1 MIKLEYPSKFDFYL
15 KFKPIYNKEGKFI
28 DYILTY
34 ASDSFADAVNISP
47 KMILGKKFSEIL
59 VDMDVLGFKEFYSN
73 IIPKSKIKHEI
84 YIEKLR
90 RWYIINS
97 FTDMSNYEN
106 ELIIYYV
113 DITDIKNEQSI
124 FTIDNNIYYLKAREI
139 LLYKDKLTG
148 LYNKTFFEE
157 ELSRLDTKRQLP
169 ISLIMGDINGLKL
182 INDAF
187 GHSMGDSVLKKAAE
201 IMTSSFRDEDIISR
215 VGGDEFVILLPMT
228 MEKTAL
234 EIVERVKKKCEKNPL
249 EYIKINISFGVA
261 TKTSMEEDIKK
272 KNKKAEDRMY
282 FNKLKESKE
291 AKLSMIEFLKHRLG
305 KITYETKSHYDRLKE
320 LTMMMAEALDLPEL
334 EKEELRLLS
343 EFHDIGKI
351 GVPMNILQK
360 EGRLNNE
367 EWEDVKRH
375 SEIGYYIAKEIKDAS
390 SIDELILTHHE
401 RWDGKG
407 YPGLLQ
413 NDEIPLVARIFALAD
428 AYDMMVNDRPFQTRM
443 TKNAALKEIKEQS
456 GRQFDPELAEVFIN
470 LMEDEK
476 LVV

>member
-1 MIKLEYPSKFDFYL
+1 VIKLEYPSKFDFYL

-28 DYILTY
+28 DYVLTY
-34 ASDSFADAVNISP
+34 ASDSFAEAVNISP

-124 FTIDNNIYYLKAREI
+124 FTIDNNIYYLKDREI

-261 TKTSMEEDIKK
+261 TKTSMEEDINKIY
-272 KNKKAEDRMY
+272 KKAEDRMY

>member
-124 FTIDNNIYYLKAREI
+124 FTIDNNIYYLKDREI

-261 TKTSMEEDIKK
+261 TKTSIEEDINKVY
-272 KNKKAEDRMY
+272 KKAEDRMY

-360 EGRLNNE
+360 EDRLNNE
-367 EWEDVKRH
+367 EWENVKRH

-407 YPGLLQ
+407 YPGLLK

-428 AYDMMVNDRPFQTRM
+428 AYDVMVNDRPFQTRM

-456 GRQFDPELAEVFIN
+456 GRQFDPVLAEVFIN
-470 LMEDEK
+470 LMSQEK
-476 LVV
+476 LIV

>member
-1 MIKLEYPSKFDFYL
+1 
-15 KFKPIYNKEGKFI
+15 
-28 DYILTY
+28 
-34 ASDSFADAVNISP
+34 
-47 KMILGKKFSEIL
+47 
-59 VDMDVLGFKEFYSN
+59 MDVLGFKEFYSN
-73 IIPKSKIKHEI
+73 IIPKSKIKHEL
-84 YIEKLR
+84 YIEKFR

-201 IMTSSFRDEDIISR
+201 IMASSFRDEDIISR

-261 TKTSMEEDIKK
+261 TKTSMEEDINKIY
-272 KNKKAEDRMY
+272 KKAEDRMY

-360 EGRLNNE
+360 EDRLNNE
-367 EWEDVKRH
+367 EWENVKRH
-375 SEIGYYIAKEIKDAS
+375 SEIGYYIAKEFKDAS

-407 YPGLLQ
+407 YPGLLK

-428 AYDMMVNDRPFQTRM
+428 AYDVMVNDRPFQTRM

-456 GRQFDPELAEVFIN
+456 GRQFDPVLAEVFIN
-470 LMEDEK
+470 LMSQEK
-476 LVV
+476 LIV

>member
-124 FTIDNNIYYLKAREI
+124 FTIDNNIYYLKDREI

-261 TKTSMEEDIKK
+261 TKTSMEEDINKIY
-272 KNKKAEDRMY
+272 KKAEDRMY

-470 LMEDEK
+470 LMSQEK
-476 LVV
+476 LIV

>member
-1 MIKLEYPSKFDFYL
+1 VIKLEYPSKFDFYL

-124 FTIDNNIYYLKAREI
+124 FTIDNNIYYLKDREI

-261 TKTSMEEDIKK
+261 TKTSMEEDINKIY
-272 KNKKAEDRMY
+272 KKAEDRMY